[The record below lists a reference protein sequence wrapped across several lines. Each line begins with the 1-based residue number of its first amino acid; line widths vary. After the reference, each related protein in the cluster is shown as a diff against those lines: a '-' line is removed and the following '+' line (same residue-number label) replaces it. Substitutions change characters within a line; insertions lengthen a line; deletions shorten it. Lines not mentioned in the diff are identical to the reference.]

1 MARRR
6 RSSSRKRGNKRRA
19 PLLCGDPNDPH
30 GLYVWLQRYL
40 SWLAV
45 RNYSPITIE
54 QRTLYLS
61 LFVSWA
67 DARALARPGDIDKRI
82 LESYQRHL
90 YLLRQK
96 RNGKPL
102 TFRSQYTRLVPVRA
116 FFKWLTRQNVILSN
130 PASELILPRLE
141 RRLPVVMTVA
151 DVERVLALADTTE
164 PLGLRDRAMMEVLYS
179 TGVRRMELINLSIWD
194 LDTDGGTVLVRQGK
208 GRRDRVVPI
217 TKFLVQQREVV
228 GDDL

>member
-1 MARRR
+1 M
-6 RSSSRKRGNKRRA
+6 
-19 PLLCGDPNDPH
+19 
-30 GLYVWLQRYL
+30 
-40 SWLAV
+40 
-45 RNYSPITIE
+45 
-54 QRTLYLS
+54 
-61 LFVSWA
+61 
-67 DARALARPGDIDKRI
+67 
-82 LESYQRHL
+82 ESYQRHL

-141 RRLPVVMTVA
+141 RRLPIVMTVA

-217 TKFLVQQREVV
+217 GARAIVV
-228 GDDL
+228 GAEVLGGRALLAGGAAGRRLALHRADGR